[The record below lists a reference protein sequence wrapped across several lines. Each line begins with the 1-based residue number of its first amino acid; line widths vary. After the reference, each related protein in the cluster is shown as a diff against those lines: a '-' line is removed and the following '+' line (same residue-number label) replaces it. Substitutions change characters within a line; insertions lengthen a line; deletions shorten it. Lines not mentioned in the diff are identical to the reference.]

1 MLLSLRL
8 APSVSQARNG
18 RYIAI
23 IGADGVGVS
32 HSSSLICIFPAIRPR
47 PPAGP
52 ISGYFA
58 RSTRVDRRIRAD

>member
-8 APSVSQARNG
+8 APSVPQARNG

-32 HSSSLICIFPAIRPR
+32 HSSSLIRIFLAARPLL
-47 PPAGP
+47 
-52 ISGYFA
+52 
-58 RSTRVDRRIRAD
+58 